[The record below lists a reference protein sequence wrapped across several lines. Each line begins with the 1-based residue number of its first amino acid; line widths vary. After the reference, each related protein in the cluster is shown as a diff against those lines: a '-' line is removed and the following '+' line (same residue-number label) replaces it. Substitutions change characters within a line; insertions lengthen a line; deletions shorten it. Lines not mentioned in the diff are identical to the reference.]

1 MTPPVPGFGP
11 AERAEALRVLAVA
24 LDEDHARDDLTAR
37 LGVPADATGRA
48 TIRSR
53 EAGIVAGVPCCDLAV
68 EALHAPLRVERLL
81 RDGDALE
88 PGLAVARL
96 HGPLRPLL
104 ALERSLLNLLGL
116 LCGTASLTARY
127 VAAAGPGCQV
137 LDTRKTIPGL
147 RRLQKYAVRCG
158 GGHNHR
164 MHLADGFLLK
174 DNHRHDGLDLA
185 AAVAAARTGQPGR
198 AVVVE
203 VDGLDELRQALPARP
218 DRVLLDNFA
227 PGQVREAVAL
237 RDAHAPGVRLEVSG
251 GITLDTIGDL
261 AAAGADCASVGALT
275 HSAGTLDLGLDL
287 DPPDGGD
294 G

>member
-1 MTPPVPGFGP
+1 MSAPVPGFGP

-37 LGVPADATGRA
+37 LGVPAGATGSA

-53 EAGIVAGVPCCDLAV
+53 APGILAGVPCCDLAV
-68 EALHAPLRVERLL
+68 EALNAPLRVERLV
-81 RDGDALE
+81 RDGDALVA
-88 PGLAVARL
+88 GSAIARL

-127 VAAAGPGCQV
+127 VEAAGPLCQV

-174 DNHRHDGLDLA
+174 DNHRGGEPDVA
-185 AAVAAARTGQPGR
+185 AAVAAARGGRPGR
-198 AVVVE
+198 SVVVE
-203 VDGLDELRQALPARP
+203 VDGLDELRAALLARP
-218 DRVLLDNFA
+218 DRVLLDNFSHA
-227 PGQVREAVAL
+227 LAHQAVAL
-237 RDAHAPGVRLEVSG
+237 RDELAPGVRLEVSG
-251 GITLDTIGDL
+251 GITLATLPGY
-261 AAAGADCASVGALT
+261 ARAGVDCASVGALT

-287 DPPDGGD
+287 DHENGAGA
-294 G
+294 